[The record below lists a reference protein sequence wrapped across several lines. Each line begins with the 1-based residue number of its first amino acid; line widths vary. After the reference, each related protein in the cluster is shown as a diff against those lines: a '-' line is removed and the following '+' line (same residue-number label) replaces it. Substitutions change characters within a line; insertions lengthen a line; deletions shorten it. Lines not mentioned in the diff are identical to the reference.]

1 MRSRLALAVLLAAS
15 IVAAAGCG
23 RRGFDTGNEGGPQSD
38 STLEPNPDGDG
49 GGVVSA
55 IKPIQAGP
63 IVIGSGGNVTPTLP
77 KPTVAGDLVVA
88 TIAMSGTTG
97 MTPPPS
103 WSVAAIGGANMIC
116 YVAIAY
122 YPNNAGGI
130 TSATFSFAG
139 GISCIAQLS
148 EWSGVA
154 ADPLDEFGMVTAPAG
169 TTATVATSLPT
180 SHADDLGITAFCQY
194 ATMATYMPESGW
206 TNLGYFSSPGTN
218 GGHLESDYRRALPQ
232 GTISETVTSSYSAQ
246 WGGVIATFHP

>member
-1 MRSRLALAVLLAAS
+1 MRLDLPVLVTAS
-15 IVAAAGCG
+15 VVAAAGCG
-23 RRGFDTGNEGGPQSD
+23 RRGFDADDEGGPRSD
-38 STLEPNPDGDG
+38 STNETDGDG
-49 GGVVSA
+49 DDSGVVSA

-77 KPTVAGDLVVA
+77 KPTVAGNLVVA

-103 WSVAAIGGANMIC
+103 WSVAAVGGANMIC

-122 YPNNAGGI
+122 DPNNAGGI
-130 TSATFSFAG
+130 TSATFGFAG

-154 ADPLDEFGMVTAPAG
+154 ADPLDEFGMVTAAAG
-169 TTATVATSLPT
+169 TTATVATSVPT
-180 SHADDLGITAFCQY
+180 SNADDLAITAFCQY
-194 ATMATYMPESGW
+194 ATMATYTPESGW

-218 GGHLESDYRRALPQ
+218 GGHLASDYRRALPQ
-232 GTISETVTSSYSAQ
+232 GTISETETSSYSAQ
-246 WGGVIATFHP
+246 WGGVIVTFHP